1 MIYDAVSSCTSRFAN
16 NLVLVSMSLYQASS
30 CFLLCLHQ
38 LGITGYALPAP
49 KQDSTLLFPHPSV
62 NHLSHSASQLQP
74 RNLALTPQNT
84 SIGAPVNMERFH
96 INADLVILIS
106 LSSRVE
112 NTTALFVL
120 LSRAATYAQAEA
132 LRHGAATV
140 LPGRISHTE
149 SDLEYEIQP
158 PLPQASSR
166 FTWGHYEAVT
176 DWLYYYLVVLGY
188 EVHCAFTIK
197 EVLEGGRESQI
208 GFGEVHALRQVEEEA
223 RIETVGEDAKT
234 SNSFA

>member
-1 MIYDAVSSCTSRFAN
+1 MNV
-16 NLVLVSMSLYQASS
+16 YQASF

-38 LGITGYALPAP
+38 LVSTGHALPAP
-49 KQDSTLLFPHPSV
+49 KQDPTLLLPHPSV
-62 NHLSHSASQLQP
+62 NHLSHSASHLQP

-96 INADLVILIS
+96 INPNLVILIS

-112 NTTALFVL
+112 NTTTLFVL

-132 LRHGAATV
+132 LRHDASTV

-149 SDLEYEIQP
+149 SGLEYKVQP
-158 PLPQASSR
+158 PLPQSSSR

-176 DWLYYYLVVLGY
+176 DWLYYYLVVLGH
-188 EVHCAFTIK
+188 EVHCAFNVK

-208 GFGEVHALRQVEEEA
+208 GFGEVHALRQVGDEA
-223 RIETVGEDAKT
+223 RIKTVGDGVGNPNSDA
-234 SNSFA
+234 